1 MPIKFY
7 WIVCSFGT
15 RIATFVGQMVC
26 IRAIVGTFGTS
37 NYAFYSSLT
46 GLLPWYFLLDFGI
59 GLLYGQSIV
68 RCAGDSDRIHRT
80 QALYDTLLLRVGL
93 VAIAVALCFGFSI
106 YELWK
111 PWLGISN
118 SDLALGLLIVSVL
131 GCWSGLL
138 NARARMTICLGNAQF
153 LQGVVASSWLVI
165 ALVLS
170 FVAYILPGKWN
181 ILAAIFVV
189 MIGQALGVFYATGR
203 WRMDPEVGFAEAQKW
218 AAKNAHALWVSMG
231 YSLLTVCY
239 LQIDSII
246 IPKACSGD
254 QIAKYNLI
262 MKLGLGWHVFYFQL
276 LQYTQGDIAARNK
289 DGIAHVTMN
298 EALKVIAYGIVASL
312 AATFGLGIVWGHLAP
327 LLKVSGAIA
336 YGIRDASA
344 LLVFLSA
351 RCALDYL
358 NILMQTV
365 GDLGYARK
373 VALCQAIVTAPVIAI
388 CARGGASLAIAGLG
402 AALWMAGVVP
412 LFYVAQKCGA
422 LRPSAK

>member
-1 MPIKFY
+1 MI
-7 WIVCSFGT
+7 
-15 RIATFVGQMVC
+15 C
-26 IRAIVGTFGTS
+26 IRVIIGAFGTS

-46 GLLPWYFLLDFGI
+46 GLLPWFFLLDFGI

-68 RCAGDSDRIHRT
+68 RCAGDDDRILRI
-80 QALYDTLLLRVGL
+80 QALYDSLLLRVAF
-93 VAIAVALCFGFSI
+93 VSVAVALCFGLFV

-111 PWLGISN
+111 PWHGIPN
-118 SDLALGLLIVSVL
+118 GDLALGLLIVSVL

-138 NARARMTICLGNAQF
+138 NARARMTICMGNAQI

-170 FVAYILPGKWN
+170 CVVYAVPGKAN

-189 MIGQALGVFYATGR
+189 MLGQALGVFYATGR
-203 WRMDPEVGFAEAQKW
+203 WRTDSSVHFGEARRW
-218 AAKNAHALWVSMG
+218 AAKNAHALWVSLG

-246 IPKACSGD
+246 IPKACAAD

-298 EALKVIAYGIVASL
+298 EALKVIAYGIAASL
-312 AATFGLGIVWGHLAP
+312 VATFGLGIVWGHLAP
-327 LLKVSGAIA
+327 LLKVNGVID

-365 GDLGYARK
+365 GDLGFARK
-373 VALCQAIVTAPVIAI
+373 VAFCQAIVTAPVIAI

-402 AALWMAGVVP
+402 AALWIAGVVP
-412 LFYVAQKCGA
+412 LFYMARKCGA
-422 LRPSAK
+422 LRPSPK